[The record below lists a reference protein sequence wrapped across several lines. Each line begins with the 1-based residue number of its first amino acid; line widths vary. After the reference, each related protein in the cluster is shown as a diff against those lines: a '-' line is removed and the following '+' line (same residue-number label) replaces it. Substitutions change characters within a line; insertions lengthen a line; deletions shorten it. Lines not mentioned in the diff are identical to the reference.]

1 MSGENINFNDNEIQK
16 SYFYKNKKIN
26 SIEDIDTNKI
36 LVSKKESYGTKNHLN
51 SLLDIMIMMLLD
63 YYV

>member
-36 LVSKKESYGTKNHLN
+36 LVSKKKSYGTKNHLN

>member
-36 LVSKKESYGTKNHLN
+36 LVSK
-51 SLLDIMIMMLLD
+51 
-63 YYV
+63 